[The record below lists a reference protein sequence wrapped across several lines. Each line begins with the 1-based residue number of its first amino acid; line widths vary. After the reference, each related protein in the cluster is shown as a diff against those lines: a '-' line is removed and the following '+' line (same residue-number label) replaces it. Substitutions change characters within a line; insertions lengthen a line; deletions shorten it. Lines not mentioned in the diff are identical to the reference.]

1 MINELTI
8 KLEEQVNINK
18 SLDNKLSSYDNKISE
33 YEKKIISLSS
43 KLK

>member
-1 MINELTI
+1 MISELTF